1 LAVPRVKPPMETMAL
16 IRDRAR
22 TRRSR
27 IVLPEASEERVVR
40 AAATA
45 AREGLAR
52 PVLVGNAGEVTETG
66 RRLGLNL
73 KGVETVD
80 PAASEWADRFAETL
94 LGRRR
99 HRGMTPAEAVSTA
112 RRPLFFAALMVAAG
126 EADGVV
132 AGAATTTAEVMR
144 SLLWSMGMADGVEC
158 VSSALLMILGDPD
171 CERALIF
178 ADAGVVPDP
187 SPVQL
192 ASIAVASATT
202 RRRLVGDQ
210 PRVAML
216 SFSTK
221 GSATH
226 PLVDKVVE
234 ATRIA
239 RRIAPDLAI
248 DGELQADAALVAEVA
263 ARKAPSSPVAGRA
276 NVLVFPN
283 LDAANIGY
291 KLVERLAGARAIG
304 PLLQGLRMPASD
316 LSRGC
321 SAVDIVDVIAMTAA
335 QKEA

>member
-1 LAVPRVKPPMETMAL
+1 METMAL
-16 IRDRAR
+16 IWERAR
-22 TRRSR
+22 TRRAR
-27 IVLPEASEERVVR
+27 IALPEPSDERVLM

-45 AREGLAR
+45 YREGLAR
-52 PVLVGNAGEVTETG
+52 PVLVGSAAEVAETC
-66 RRLGLNL
+66 RRWGLSL
-73 KGVETVD
+73 EGIETVD
-80 PAASEWADRFAETL
+80 PAGSEWTDRFAEL
-94 LGRRR
+94 LLERRR
-99 HRGMTPAEAVSTA
+99 HKGMTPTEAASTV
-112 RRPLFFAALMVAAG
+112 RRPLYFAALMVAAG
-126 EADGVV
+126 EADGLV

-144 SLLWSMGMADGVEC
+144 SLLWSVGMADGVEC
-158 VSSALLMILGDPD
+158 VSSALLMILGGPG
-171 CERALIF
+171 CERALVF
-178 ADAGVVPDP
+178 ADAGVLPDP
-187 SPVQL
+187 SPAQL
-192 ASIAVASATT
+192 AGIAVASATT

-239 RRIAPDLAI
+239 RRIAPELAI
-248 DGELQADAALVAEVA
+248 DGELQADAALVSEVA

-304 PLLQGLRMPASD
+304 PLLQGLKMPASD

-321 SAVDIVDVIAMTAA
+321 SADDIVDVIAMTAA